1 MKLIVT
7 SFFLFCTLS
16 AQAAAVLWNEGF
28 DFRATSSPDPEYGLV
43 YAGMVYRWGDN
54 DEIYNSF
61 GWEIELVGD
70 SERRMA
76 ADEVDVGRGIRV
88 ITAEVGDVIN
98 HEASQ
103 DMSRVF
109 VTNYGDGSLNDL
121 VRIRYNG
128 DNPVT
133 LYFGIEA
140 AVWGETPYAPADW
153 DHRVYGWFELFVDN
167 YTMTLGNTCL
177 DLSGRP
183 VIVGV
188 RPEEPIPEPAS
199 GALALLGATLLFR
212 RRRNWVWQIFVPL
225 PPR

>member
-1 MKLIVT
+1 MKHILIFT
-7 SFFLFCTLS
+7 LTILCCTHS
-16 AQAAAVLWNEGF
+16 AQSGAVLWNEGF
-28 DFRATSSPDPEYGLV
+28 DFRATSSPDPESGLV
-43 YAGMVYRWGDN
+43 YAGMLYNWGDD
-54 DEIYNSF
+54 DEIYNIL

-70 SERRMA
+70 SERQMA
-76 ADEVDVGRGIRV
+76 ADEVDVGRGIRIV
-88 ITAEVGDVIN
+88 TAEVGDEIN
-98 HEASQ
+98 HEAAE

-109 VTNYGDGSLNDL
+109 LTNYGEGSLSDL

-140 AVWGETPYAPADW
+140 DVWGTTPYAPADW
-153 DHRVYGWFELFVDN
+153 NNKVYGWFELFVDN
-167 YTMTLGNTCL
+167 YVMSLGNTCL

-199 GALALLGATLLFR
+199 GALALVGAALLFR
-212 RRRNWVWQIFVPL
+212 RKRL
-225 PPR
+225 GL